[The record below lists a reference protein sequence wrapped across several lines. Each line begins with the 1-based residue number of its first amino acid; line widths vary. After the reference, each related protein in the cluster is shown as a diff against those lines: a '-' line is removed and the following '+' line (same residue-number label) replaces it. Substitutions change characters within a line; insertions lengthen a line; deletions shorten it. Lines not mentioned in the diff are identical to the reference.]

1 MLKRK
6 NIYRVFLGI
15 SLLLFVQLVIPFLH
29 NHHNDRDL
37 KQGFNKQT
45 TERCM
50 ICALDIVPADFILP
64 ELFAALVVYIAFS
77 ILYTGIVSQE
87 VIFAAETSGRAPP
100 AALC

>member
-29 NHHNDRDL
+29 NHHSDRDL

-45 TERCM
+45 EQCM

-64 ELFAALVVYIAFS
+64 EPFAALVAYIIFS
-77 ILYTGIVSQE
+77 VLYTGLISQE

-100 AALC
+100 VALS

>member
-1 MLKRK
+1 VLKRE
-6 NIYRVFLGI
+6 NIYRVFFGI
-15 SLLLFVQLVIPFLH
+15 CLLLFVQLVIPFLH

-45 TERCM
+45 ERCM

-64 ELFAALVVYIAFS
+64 ELFAVIAVYIIFS
-77 ILYTGIVSQE
+77 ILSAGIVSQK

-100 AALC
+100 AALS